1 VRSNERSRNR
11 PPRFFSVAQVAEILG
26 VSEVT
31 IYREIGAGEF
41 PAVKIRGRY
50 VVPAKA
56 LDQLE
61 ADALARFTAGDH
73 DPDTDTWGVA

>member
-1 VRSNERSRNR
+1 VRNQERPGTR
-11 PPRFFSVAQVAEILG
+11 PPRFFSVAQVADILG

-31 IYREIGAGEF
+31 IYREITAGEF
-41 PAVKIRGRY
+41 PAAKIRGRY

-61 ADALARFTAGDH
+61 ADALARPVANGDE
-73 DPDTDTWGVA
+73 TWGVA